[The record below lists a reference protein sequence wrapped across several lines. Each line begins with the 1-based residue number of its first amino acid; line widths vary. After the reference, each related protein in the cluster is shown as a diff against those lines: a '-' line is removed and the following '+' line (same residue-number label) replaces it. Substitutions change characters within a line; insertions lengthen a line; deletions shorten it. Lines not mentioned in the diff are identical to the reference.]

1 MNLYCS
7 VPGLQSSS
15 VFAMQSLNM
24 QEPPIAQR
32 KKQESARPSTTASTT
47 YMTRNATTSTTTAA
61 EPLRRVRD
69 GRSGSRRFHLRERE
83 SDEASLDAPAAPGQV
98 VVPLRGRVTD
108 VDDVGKG
115 NRCRRREYHWFNHR
129 YYLEMA

>member
-47 YMTRNATTSTTTAA
+47 YMTRNATASTTTAA
-61 EPLRRVRD
+61 EPLRRVRE
-69 GRSGSRRFHLRERE
+69 GRPGSRCFHLRERE
-83 SDEASLDAPAAPGQV
+83 SDEARLDAPAADGTASLQRR
-98 VVPLRGRVTD
+98 PLRGR
-108 VDDVGKG
+108 
-115 NRCRRREYHWFNHR
+115 
-129 YYLEMA
+129 L